1 MSAFKINQFKQKLSS
16 ICLNRF
22 QGQFFIESLLN
33 FHRSDLNCLELGRK
47 ITITTFFRP
56 QGIQYKNNIQNK
68 NQSDRGVFR

>member
-1 MSAFKINQFKQKLSS
+1 MSAFKKNQFKQKLPS

-33 FHRSDLNCLELGRK
+33 SHRRGLNCLEFGRK

-56 QGIQYKNNIQNK
+56 QGIQNKNNIQNK